1 MHPPT
6 LAVWHIEAVIFDLK
20 ALDSA
25 LGLLRQLFI
34 TAASGAKKHL
44 WKSQCQEDATVG
56 SLVCVTVN
64 ITY

>member
-1 MHPPT
+1 MAHRGGNFRFEGVGFST
-6 LAVWHIEAVIFDLK
+6 
-20 ALDSA
+20 
-25 LGLLRQLFI
+25 R
-34 TAASGAKKHL
+34 SGAKKHL